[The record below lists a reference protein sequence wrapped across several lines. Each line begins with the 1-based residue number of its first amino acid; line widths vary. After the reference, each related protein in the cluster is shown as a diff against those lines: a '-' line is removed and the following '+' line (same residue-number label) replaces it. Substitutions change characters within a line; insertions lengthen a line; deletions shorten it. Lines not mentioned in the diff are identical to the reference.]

1 MIVGLLGDIHGNHHA
16 LQAVL
21 SAARSADVE
30 KLLVTGDLIG
40 YYFWPERVLDLLDS
54 WDKVIVRG
62 NHEQMLAD
70 VREHPDSLAQIESRY
85 GSGLRLA
92 MEQLPQIPLDWLTS
106 LPHPLNVTLGGVDA
120 LVCHGTPWDID
131 EYVYPEA
138 AGQSLERCGDLNV
151 RLLVLGHT
159 HYPMVK
165 VVNGITVVNPG
176 SVGQPRNSIPGAHWA
191 VWDTARMAID
201 LRCEKYDYQQ
211 VVAESRVRH
220 PELPYLANVLS
231 RT

>member
-1 MIVGLLGDIHGNHHA
+1 M
-16 LQAVL
+16 
-21 SAARSADVE
+21 
-30 KLLVTGDLIG
+30 
-40 YYFWPERVLDLLDS
+40 
-54 WDKVIVRG
+54 
-62 NHEQMLAD
+62 
-70 VREHPDSLAQIESRY
+70 
-85 GSGLRLA
+85 
-92 MEQLPQIPLDWLTS
+92 
-106 LPHPLNVTLGGVDA
+106 
-120 LVCHGTPWDID
+120 
-131 EYVYPEA
+131 
-138 AGQSLERCGDLNV
+138 

>member
-1 MIVGLLGDIHGNHHA
+1 MIVGLLGDIHGNHYA

-21 SAARSADVE
+21 NAARSVGVE

-54 WDKVIVRG
+54 WDKAIVRG

-70 VREHPDSLAQIESRY
+70 VREHPDTLARIESRY

-92 MEQLPQIPLDWLTS
+92 MEQLTERQLDWLTS

-120 LVCHGTPWDID
+120 LVCHGTPWDLD
-131 EYVYPEA
+131 EYVYPDA
-138 AGQSLERCGDLNV
+138 AGQSLERCGGFAA
-151 RLLVLGHT
+151 RLIVLGHT

-165 VVNGITVVNPG
+165 EANGVTIVNPG
-176 SVGQPRNSIPGAHWA
+176 SVGQPRNHVPGAQWA
-191 VWDTARMAID
+191 VWDTARMAIE
-201 LRCEKYDYQQ
+201 LRSEEYDSRH
-211 VVAESRVRH
+211 VVAESRARH
-220 PELPYLANVLS
+220 PELPYLARVLN